1 MDGLAVAGS
10 CRRSLGVH
18 TGSSAV
24 LLILYP
30 QRRRRGDETVGRAAS
45 HFGPAETGLRG
56 VNTLGFI
63 VIISKII
70 TFSRIA
76 TWWVSATHQ

>member
-30 QRRRRGDETVGRAAS
+30 QWRRRGDETVGRAAS
-45 HFGPAETGLRG
+45 HFGPAETRRVQEFGSMYSETDGLIKR
-56 VNTLGFI
+56 FY
-63 VIISKII
+63 
-70 TFSRIA
+70 F
-76 TWWVSATHQ
+76 